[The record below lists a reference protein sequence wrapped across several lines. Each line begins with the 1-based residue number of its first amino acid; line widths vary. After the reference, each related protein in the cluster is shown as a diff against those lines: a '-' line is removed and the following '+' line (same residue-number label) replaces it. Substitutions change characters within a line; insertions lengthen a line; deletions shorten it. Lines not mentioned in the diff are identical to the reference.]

1 MLLKCQNLSLGY
13 NGRII
18 TKNINFELCRGDYLC
33 IVGEN
38 GSGKSTLIKTLLH
51 LNTPISGEITEDPI
65 TTEDGL
71 EESTMIVTGFHRGK
85 RIDLEKDKEK
95 IKEHFDP
102 IYGLRGETEKGAIIV
117 FYDGAFY
124 IPSGEASLL
133 KIQINLK
140 IKEWKGA

>member
-1 MLLKCQNLSLGY
+1 MEKLKF
-13 NGRII
+13 
-18 TKNINFELCRGDYLC
+18 INEQMAKIGIPYEF
-33 IVGEN
+33 GEW
-38 GSGKSTLIKTLLH
+38 SSDIKY
-51 LNTPISGEITEDPI
+51 PYYVGEITEDPI

-71 EESTMIVTGFHRGK
+71 EESTMLVTAFHRGK
-85 RIDLEKDKEK
+85 RIDLEKDKKK

-133 KIQINLK
+133 KMQINLK